1 LGCGDLSPLWFR
13 AALAAHLRKIW
24 SRQVATEISAATGRR
39 TPKFEGVMMSSVQP
53 VEENTTRKYQ
63 LLIDGQWV
71 DAASGKTFTTPNPA
85 TGQTLA
91 EIAEADKED
100 IDRAVTAARKAFEG
114 KWSKVSARDRGRM
127 LYKLSQLIEEHTP
140 ELAALETADNGK
152 PIKESTY
159 VDLPQVAENF
169 EYFAGWATKIEG
181 ETIPVPG
188 QMFNYTLR
196 EPVGV
201 CGQIIPWN
209 FPLLMAA
216 WKLAPALAAG
226 NTIVLKPAEQT
237 PVNAMELGKLI
248 QEAGFPDG
256 VVNIVPGYGE
266 TAGAALASHPGIDK
280 VAFTGSTEVGKL
292 IAKAASDNLTTV
304 SLELGGK
311 APNIVFADA
320 DIEQAVN
327 GAMMGIFFNQGQVCC
342 AGSRLFVQDSV
353 KDQFLDRLKEKSAKI
368 VVGDPMD
375 KGTHMGPQVSQEQLN
390 RVKSYSDIARSEGAT
405 VVAGGECPT
414 LPGAFQNGYFYQP
427 TIFSDVKNKM
437 RIAQEEIFGPVVSV
451 ISFEN
456 EDDLIKQANETI
468 YGLSAGIWTTNITR
482 AHRFAKEIKA
492 GVIWINTYN
501 MFNAASPFGGY
512 KQSGYGREMGKH
524 ALEMYTNVKSVWVD
538 LSGKPIGWFGK

>member
-1 LGCGDLSPLWFR
+1 
-13 AALAAHLRKIW
+13 
-24 SRQVATEISAATGRR
+24 
-39 TPKFEGVMMSSVQP
+39 MSSAKSASETP
-53 VEENTTRKYQ
+53 RKYQ
-63 LLIDGQWV
+63 LFIDGKWV
-71 DAASGKTFTTPNPA
+71 DAESGKTFTTPNPA
-85 TGQTLA
+85 TGATLA
-91 EIAEADKED
+91 EVAEGDKAD
-100 IDRAVTAARKAFEG
+100 IDKAVVAARRAFEG

-127 LYKLSQLIEEHTP
+127 MYKLAQLIEERTP

-152 PIKESTY
+152 PIKETTY

-226 NTIVLKPAEQT
+226 NTVVLKPAEQT
-237 PVNAMELGKLI
+237 PVGAMELASLI

-266 TAGAALASHPGIDK
+266 TAGAALASHPDIDK
-280 VAFTGSTEVGKL
+280 VAFTGSTEVGKI
-292 IAKAASDNLTTV
+292 IAKAAADNLTKV

-320 DIEQAVN
+320 DIEQAVS

-342 AGSRLFVQDSV
+342 AGSRLFLDARV
-353 KDQFLDRLKEKSAKI
+353 KDEFLDRFKERAGR
-368 VVGDPMD
+368 VRVGDPMD
-375 KGTHMGPQVSQEQLN
+375 KDTQMGPQVSEEQLN
-390 RVKSYSDIARSEGAT
+390 RIKGYVDIAREEGAQ
-405 VVAGGECPT
+405 VLSGGCPPQ
-414 LPGAFQNGYFYQP
+414 LEGDFQKGYFFQP
-427 TIFSDVKNKM
+427 TIFGDVQNTM
-437 RIAQEEIFGPVVSV
+437 RVAQEEIFGPVVSV
-451 ISFEN
+451 ITFEG
-456 EDDLIKQANETI
+456 EEDLIRQANEVV
-468 YGLSAGIWTTNITR
+468 YGLSAGIWTKDITR
-482 AHRFAKEIKA
+482 AHRFAKAVKA

-524 ALEMYTNVKSVWVD
+524 ALEMYTHVKSVWVD
-538 LSGKPIGWFGK
+538 LSGKPIGWFGD

>member
-1 LGCGDLSPLWFR
+1 MSTAQP
-13 AALAAHLRKIW
+13 AVSK
-24 SRQVATEISAATGRR
+24 
-39 TPKFEGVMMSSVQP
+39 TP
-53 VEENTTRKYQ
+53 RKYQ
-63 LLIDGQWV
+63 LFIDGKWV

-85 TGQTLA
+85 TGESLA
-91 EIAEADKED
+91 EVAEADKAD
-100 IDRAVTAARKAFEG
+100 IDKAVDAARRAYEG
-114 KWSKVSARDRGRM
+114 KWSKMSARDRGRL
-127 LYKLSQLIEEHTP
+127 LYKLSQLIEQRSQ
-140 ELAALETADNGK
+140 ELAELETADNGK
-152 PIKESTY
+152 PIRESSY
-159 VDLPQVAENF
+159 VDLPQVVENF
-169 EYFAGWATKIEG
+169 EYFAGYATKIEG

-188 QMFNYTLR
+188 QMFNYTIR
-196 EPVGV
+196 EPLGV

-237 PVNAMELGKLI
+237 PVTAMELGKLI

-280 VAFTGSTEVGKL
+280 IAFTGSTEVGKL
-292 IAKAASDNLTTV
+292 VAKAAADNLTKV

-342 AGSRLFVQDSV
+342 AGSRLFLAEPIRDE
-353 KDQFLDRLKEKSAKI
+353 FLERFKEKAQK
-368 VVGDPMD
+368 VKVGDPMD
-375 KGTHMGPQVSQEQLN
+375 KTTHMGPQVSEEQLN
-390 RVKSYSDIARSEGAT
+390 RIKGYVDIAREEGACVLT
-405 VVAGGECPT
+405 GGEPPQ
-414 LPGAFQNGYFYQP
+414 LEGDFQKGYFFQP
-427 TIFSDVKNKM
+427 TIFCDVQNQM
-437 RIAQEEIFGPVVSV
+437 RVAQEEIFGPVTSV
-451 ISFEN
+451 ITFKD

-468 YGLSAGIWTTNITR
+468 YGLSAGIWTRDIVR
-482 AHRFAKEIKA
+482 AHRFAKEVHA

-524 ALEMYTNVKSVWVD
+524 ALELYTQVKSVWVD

>member
-1 LGCGDLSPLWFR
+1 
-13 AALAAHLRKIW
+13 
-24 SRQVATEISAATGRR
+24 
-39 TPKFEGVMMSSVQP
+39 MSSAQP

-85 TGQTLA
+85 TGETLA
-91 EIAEADKED
+91 EVAEADKED
-100 IDRAVTAARKAFEG
+100 IDRAVAAARKAFEG

-181 ETIPVPG
+181 ETISVPG
-188 QMFNYTLR
+188 EMFNYTLR

-226 NTIVLKPAEQT
+226 NTVVLKPAEQT
-237 PVNAMELGKLI
+237 PVTALELAKLI
-248 QEAGFPDG
+248 QEAGFPEG
-256 VVNIVPGYGE
+256 VVNIVPGFGE

-280 VAFTGSTEVGKL
+280 IAFTGSGEVGKL
-292 IAKAASDNLTTV
+292 IAKAAAENLTKV

-311 APNIVFADA
+311 APNVIFADA
-320 DIEQAVN
+320 DLDQAVN
-327 GAMMGIFFNQGQVCC
+327 GAMMGIFFNQGQMCT
-342 AGSRLFVQDSV
+342 AGSRVFIEESV
-353 KDQFLDRLKEKSAKI
+353 KEEFLGRFKEKAESIK
-368 VVGDPMD
+368 VGDPMD
-375 KGTHMGPQVSQEQLN
+375 KTTSMGPQVSMEQLN
-390 RVKSYSDIARSEGAT
+390 RIKSYVAIAREEGAT
-405 VVAGGECPT
+405 VFAGGGQPKLE
-414 LPGAFQNGYFYQP
+414 GAFQNGYFFQP
-427 TIFSDVKNKM
+427 TIFSEVGNSM
-437 RIAQEEIFGPVVSV
+437 RVAQEEIFGPVTCA
-451 ISFEN
+451 ITFKDD
-456 EDDLIKQANETI
+456 DDLLRQANDTI
-468 YGLSAGIWTTNITR
+468 YGLSAGIWTRDITR
-482 AHRFAKEIKA
+482 AHRFARAVKA
-492 GVIWINTYN
+492 GTVWINTYN
-501 MFNAASPFGGY
+501 MMNAASPFGGY

-524 ALEMYTNVKSVWVD
+524 ALELYTQVKSVWVD

>member
-1 LGCGDLSPLWFR
+1 
-13 AALAAHLRKIW
+13 
-24 SRQVATEISAATGRR
+24 
-39 TPKFEGVMMSSVQP
+39 MSSSQAASESP
-53 VEENTTRKYQ
+53 RRYQ
-63 LLIDGQWV
+63 LFIDGQWV
-71 DAASGKTFTTPNPA
+71 DAESGKTFATPNPS
-85 TGQTLA
+85 TGETLA
-91 EIAEADKED
+91 EVAEADKAD
-100 IDRAVTAARKAFEG
+100 VDKAVAAARRAFEG
-114 KWSKVSARDRGRM
+114 KWSKMSARDRGRL
-127 LYKLSQLIEEHTP
+127 LYKLSQLIEAKSS

-159 VDLPQVAENF
+159 IDLPGVVENF

-196 EPVGV
+196 EPLGV

-237 PVNAMELGKLI
+237 PVTAMELGKLF

-280 VAFTGSTEVGKL
+280 IAFTGSTEVGKI
-292 IAKAASDNLTTV
+292 IARTAADNLTKV

-342 AGSRLFVQDSV
+342 AGSRLFLDERV
-353 KDQFLDRLKEKSAKI
+353 KDEFLERFKERAERVK
-368 VVGDPMD
+368 VGDPMD
-375 KGTHMGPQVSQEQLN
+375 MTTQMGPQVSEEQLT
-390 RVKSYSDIARSEGAT
+390 RIRGYVDIARNEGAT
-405 VVAGGECPT
+405 VFTGG
-414 LPGAFQNGYFYQP
+414 GAPELEGNFKNGYFFQP
-427 TIFSDVKNKM
+427 TVFSEVQNSM
-437 RIAQEEIFGPVVSV
+437 RVAQEEIFGPVASA
-451 ISFEN
+451 ITFKDEK
-456 EDDLIKQANETI
+456 DLIRQANDTI
-468 YGLSAGIWTTNITR
+468 YGLSAGIWTKDITR

-492 GVIWINTYN
+492 GTVWINTFN
-501 MFNAASPFGGY
+501 MMNAASPFGGY

-524 ALEMYTNVKSVWVD
+524 ALELYTHVKSVWVD
-538 LSGKPIGWFGK
+538 LSGKPIGWYGN

>member
-1 LGCGDLSPLWFR
+1 
-13 AALAAHLRKIW
+13 
-24 SRQVATEISAATGRR
+24 
-39 TPKFEGVMMSSVQP
+39 MSSAKSASETP
-53 VEENTTRKYQ
+53 RKYQ
-63 LLIDGQWV
+63 LFIDGQWV
-71 DAASGKTFTTPNPA
+71 DAESGQTFTTPNPA
-85 TGQTLA
+85 TGATLA
-91 EIAEADKED
+91 EVAEGDKAD
-100 IDRAVTAARKAFEG
+100 IDKAVAAARRAFEG
-114 KWSKVSARDRGRM
+114 PWSKVSARDRGKM
-127 LYKLSQLIEEHTP
+127 LYKLSQLIDEKSK

-152 PIKESTY
+152 PIKETTY
-159 VDLPQVAENF
+159 VDLPQVVENF

-226 NTIVLKPAEQT
+226 NTVVLKPAEQT
-237 PVNAMELGKLI
+237 PVGAMELASLI

-256 VVNIVPGYGE
+256 VVNVVPGYGE
-266 TAGAALASHPGIDK
+266 TAGAALAAHPGIDK

-292 IAKAASDNLTTV
+292 VAKAAADNLTKV

-320 DIEQAVN
+320 DIEQAVS

-342 AGSRLFVQDSV
+342 AGSRLFLDARV
-353 KDQFLDRLKEKSAKI
+353 KDEFLDRFKEKSSRVK
-368 VVGDPMD
+368 VGDPMD
-375 KGTHMGPQVSQEQLN
+375 KNTQMGPQVSEEQLN
-390 RVKSYSDIARSEGAT
+390 RIKGYVDIAKEEGAQVLT
-405 VVAGGECPT
+405 GGCPPQ
-414 LPGAFQNGYFYQP
+414 LEGDFQQGYFFQP
-427 TIFSDVKNKM
+427 TIFGDVTNSM
-437 RIAQEEIFGPVVSV
+437 RVAQEEIFGPVVS
-451 ISFEN
+451 IITFEN
-456 EDDLIKQANETI
+456 EDDLIKQANEVV
-468 YGLSAGIWTTNITR
+468 YGLSAGIWTKDITR
-482 AHRFAKEIKA
+482 AHRFAKAVKA

-524 ALEMYTNVKSVWVD
+524 ALEMYTHVKSVWVD
-538 LSGKPIGWFGK
+538 LSGKPIGWFGN

>member
-1 LGCGDLSPLWFR
+1 
-13 AALAAHLRKIW
+13 
-24 SRQVATEISAATGRR
+24 
-39 TPKFEGVMMSSVQP
+39 MSSAKSASETP
-53 VEENTTRKYQ
+53 RKYQ
-63 LLIDGQWV
+63 LFIDGQWV
-71 DAASGKTFTTPNPA
+71 DAESGKTFTTPNPA
-85 TGQTLA
+85 TGAILA
-91 EIAEADKED
+91 EVAEGDKAD
-100 IDRAVTAARKAFEG
+100 IDKAVVAARRAFEG

-127 LYKLSQLIEEHTP
+127 LYKLAQLIEAKAP
-140 ELAALETADNGK
+140 ELAALETSDNGK
-152 PIKESTY
+152 PIKETTY

-226 NTIVLKPAEQT
+226 NTVVLKPAEQT
-237 PVNAMELGKLI
+237 PVGAMELASLI

-266 TAGAALASHPGIDK
+266 TAGAALAAHPDIDK

-292 IAKAASDNLTTV
+292 VAKAAADNLTKV

-342 AGSRLFVQDSV
+342 AGSRLFLDARV
-353 KDQFLDRLKEKSAKI
+353 KDEFLDRFKEKSSRVK
-368 VVGDPMD
+368 VGDPMD
-375 KGTHMGPQVSQEQLN
+375 QNTQMGPQVSEEQLN
-390 RVKSYSDIARSEGAT
+390 RIKGYVDIAKEEGAQ
-405 VVAGGECPT
+405 VLAGGCAPSLE
-414 LPGAFQNGYFYQP
+414 GDFQKGYFFQP
-427 TIFSDVKNKM
+427 TIFGDVKNSM
-437 RIAQEEIFGPVVSV
+437 RVAQEEIFGPVVS
-451 ISFEN
+451 ILSFED
-456 EDDLIKQANETI
+456 EEDLIKQANEI
-468 YGLSAGIWTTNITR
+468 VYGLSAGIWTKDITR
-482 AHRFAKEIKA
+482 AHRFAKAIKA

-524 ALEMYTNVKSVWVD
+524 ALEMYTHVKSVWVD
-538 LSGKPIGWFGK
+538 LSGKPIGWFGE

>member
-1 LGCGDLSPLWFR
+1 
-13 AALAAHLRKIW
+13 
-24 SRQVATEISAATGRR
+24 
-39 TPKFEGVMMSSVQP
+39 MSSTQQASDTP
-53 VEENTTRKYQ
+53 RKYQ
-63 LLIDGQWV
+63 LFIDGKFV
-71 DAASGKTFTTPNPA
+71 DAESGKTFETPNPA
-85 TGQTLA
+85 TGATLA
-91 EIAEADKED
+91 EVAEGDKAD
-100 IDRAVTAARKAFEG
+100 IDKAVEAARRAFEG

-127 LYKLSQLIEEHTP
+127 LYKLSQLIEAKIP
-140 ELAALETADNGK
+140 ELAALETSDNGK
-152 PIKESTY
+152 PIKETTY
-159 VDLPQVAENF
+159 VDLPQVVENF

-226 NTIVLKPAEQT
+226 NTVVLKPAEQT
-237 PVNAMELGKLI
+237 PVGAMELASLI
-248 QEAGFPDG
+248 QEAGFPEG

-280 VAFTGSTEVGKL
+280 VAFTGSTEVGKI
-292 IAKAASDNLTTV
+292 IAKTAADNLTKV

-320 DIEQAVN
+320 DMEQAVN

-342 AGSRLFVQDSV
+342 AGSRLFIDAKV
-353 KDQFLDRLKEKSAKI
+353 KDEFLDRFKERAGRVK
-368 VVGDPMD
+368 VGDPMD
-375 KGTHMGPQVSQEQLN
+375 TNTQMGPQVSEEQLN
-390 RVKSYSDIARSEGAT
+390 RIKGYVDIAKEEGAQVLT
-405 VVAGGECPT
+405 GGCPPQ
-414 LPGAFQNGYFYQP
+414 LEGDFQKGYFFQP
-427 TIFSDVKNKM
+427 TIFGDVKNSM
-437 RIAQEEIFGPVVSV
+437 RVAQEEIFGPVVS
-451 ISFEN
+451 IITFEN
-456 EDDLIKQANETI
+456 EDDLIRQANEVV
-468 YGLSAGIWTTNITR
+468 YGLSAGIWTKDITR
-482 AHRFAKEIKA
+482 AHRFAKAVRA
-492 GVIWINTYN
+492 GVVWINTYN

-524 ALEMYTNVKSVWVD
+524 ALEMYTHVKSVWVD